1 MHAEIPQPVTGTAAR
16 FDRLTLAQ
24 VGWLTLA
31 GAGPFWL
38 IVRCHL
44 GLALGAG
51 LGAPGAVAG
60 LVAAFGRVEAR
71 PAPAW
76 VADWTR
82 FQRQPRC
89 LAHPADLARG
99 PGPEWVP
106 VDPAGPAA
114 GPAPDGAARPPA
126 WA

>member
-1 MHAEIPQPVTGTAAR
+1 MQAEIPQPVTGTAAR

-31 GAGPFWL
+31 GAGPFLL

-44 GLALGAG
+44 GLALGAA
-51 LGAPGAVAG
+51 LGAPGAIAG

-82 FQRQPRC
+82 FQHQPRC
-89 LAHPADLARG
+89 LTHPADLAAS
-99 PGPEWVP
+99 PDPAWVP
-106 VDPAGPAA
+106 VDPVPPTAGL
-114 GPAPDGAARPPA
+114 GSDGSAPPPA
-126 WA
+126 CA